1 MNPIELPLHTVDK
14 RKVTDFLLKDEMK
27 YFAQRSDLWGMWCII
42 SVWAVIASCF
52 IAMALAVNHLP
63 WYLASIV
70 MVVAMI
76 ILGGRHLALAIVMH
90 EAAHH
95 TLFKTR
101 WMNDVF
107 ANWTSAKFIWND
119 VFKFRAHHM
128 VHHSNTTASFDP
140 DRPIYEPLPVTRG
153 SMMRKF
159 IRDLFGIT
167 GIKFLIGRMLMSA
180 GVLQW
185 SDAIGVRA
193 DTKGWPW
200 YRYIVRFVTD
210 FWPTF
215 LTNFVLYLVLAAT
228 GHGWLYFTWV
238 LAYMIPFTIFVR
250 IRAMAEHAGLE
261 LVPDTL
267 RNTRT
272 TSAGWIARMTV
283 APIRVNYHM
292 EHHIMASVPY
302 YRLPKL
308 HRLLR
313 QKGHV
318 PVPPNYLDVI
328 RICSSLPIKT

>member
-1 MNPIELPLHTVDK
+1 MNTIEVTQSAVGK
-14 RKVTDFLLKDEMK
+14 QKVSDFLLPHEIK
-27 YFAQRSDLWGMWCII
+27 YFSQRSNLWGIWCIA
-42 SVWAVIASCF
+42 SVWTVIASCF
-52 IAMALAVNHLP
+52 IAMALAVDYLP
-63 WYLASIV
+63 WYLAALVIV
-70 MVVAMI
+70 I
-76 ILGGRHLALAIVMH
+76 STTLLGGRHLALAIVMH

-95 TLFKTR
+95 TLFKAR

-128 VHHSNTTASFDP
+128 VHHANTTASFDP
-140 DRPIYEPLPVTRG
+140 DRPIYEPLPVTRA
-153 SMMRKF
+153 SMHRKF
-159 IRDLFGIT
+159 LRDLFGIT
-167 GIKFLIGRMLMSA
+167 GLKFMLGRLLMSA

-200 YRYIVRFVTD
+200 YRYIMTFIKD
-210 FWPTF
+210 CWPTF
-215 LTNFVLYLVLAAT
+215 LTNLLLYLILEST
-228 GHGWLYFTWV
+228 GHGWLYIAWV
-238 LAYMIPFTIFVR
+238 VAYMIPFSIFVR

-302 YRLPKL
+302 YRLPEL
-308 HRLLR
+308 HKLLR
-313 QKGHV
+313 FKSHV
-318 PVPPNYLDVI
+318 PVPPSYIEVI
-328 RICSSLPIKT
+328 RACSSLPPKS